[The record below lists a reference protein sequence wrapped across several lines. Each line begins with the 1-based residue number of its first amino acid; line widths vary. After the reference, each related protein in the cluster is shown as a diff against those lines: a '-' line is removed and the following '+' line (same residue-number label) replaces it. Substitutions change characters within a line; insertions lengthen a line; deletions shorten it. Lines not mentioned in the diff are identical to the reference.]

1 MPDPVVAAERFLYG
15 TLTGDAT
22 LTGIVGN
29 RVYGHV
35 VPPTATRPYVFYTLQ
50 DAGDD
55 LTEIGAQRIFS
66 NMIYVVRIVNKT
78 ESYASLEAG
87 SSAITAALHRAS
99 GSNVSGVIVGCIKE
113 APFALL
119 ELDPDGSQ
127 LRHLGSRFR
136 LYVQ

>member
-1 MPDPVVAAERFLYG
+1 MADPLVAAERFLYG
-15 TLTGDAT
+15 TLTADAT
-22 LTGIVGN
+22 LIGIVGN

-35 VPPTATRPYVFYTLQ
+35 VPPSATRPYVFYTLVDPGE
-50 DAGDD
+50 DAS
-55 LTEIGAQRIFS
+55 EVSAIRIWS
-66 NMIYVVRIVNKT
+66 NMIYTVRLVNKT

-99 GSNVSGVIVGCIKE
+99 GSNISGVIVGCIKE

-119 ELDPDGSQ
+119 EIEPDGSQ
-127 LRHLGSRFR
+127 LRHLGGRFR